1 MNLENAL
8 PVLWSVVNSPAGI
21 TLLATA
27 LLWLLGRLYSRRPLW
42 QQYEGEI
49 ISAVKWAEKEIP
61 DGTPNAGLARLD
73 AALKMVV

>member
-42 QQYEGEI
+42 Q
-49 ISAVKWAEKEIP
+49 
-61 DGTPNAGLARLD
+61 
-73 AALKMVV
+73 